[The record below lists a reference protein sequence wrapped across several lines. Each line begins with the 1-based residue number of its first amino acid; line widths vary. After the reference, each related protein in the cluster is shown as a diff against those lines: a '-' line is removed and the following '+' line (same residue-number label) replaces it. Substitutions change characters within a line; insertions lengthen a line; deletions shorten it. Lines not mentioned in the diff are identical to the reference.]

1 MGGGAA
7 PDGGNGRLIVDA
19 NNDEDALVK
28 CDGNEFDVE
37 GEIELGQWLWCRLGS
52 IHAAYT

>member
-37 GEIELGQWLWCRLGS
+37 GEIELGQ
-52 IHAAYT
+52 